1 MKQKVFP
8 AITAITLALPSLAQA
23 SEMDA
28 NADGLLTIEEV
39 QAVYPDM
46 TPEGFSSL
54 DIDNDG
60 LLNKDEVMIAVEA
73 GALPEAATN

>member
-1 MKQKVFP
+1 MKRKVFP

-73 GALPEAATN
+73 GALPETATN